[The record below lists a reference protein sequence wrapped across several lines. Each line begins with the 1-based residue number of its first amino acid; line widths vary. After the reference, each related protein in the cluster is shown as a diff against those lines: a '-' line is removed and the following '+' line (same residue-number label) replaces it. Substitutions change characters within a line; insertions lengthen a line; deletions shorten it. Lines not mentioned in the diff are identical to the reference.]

1 MDQCQATRL
10 ELRVVKVNLEM
21 MAFAKRYGKTYP
33 IYSLLLQKDNW
44 VKGENRMAGGVT
56 LLPEPSGGS
65 CLRPTLTK
73 PLCAYLKRKT
83 TPRPWTLPFFIFFLL
98 IYRASCWT
106 TASSFL
112 QTPLCMHAA
121 ESTLLAA
128 PTTHVRT
135 RTSPYTIKM
144 TPSLMSFTVVSFLS
158 ASPLFGGVILSCD
171 ALIMYV

>member
-1 MDQCQATRL
+1 
-10 ELRVVKVNLEM
+10 M

-33 IYSLLLQKDNW
+33 IYSLVLQNENW

-73 PLCAYLKRKT
+73 PLCAYLKQKT
-83 TPRPWTLPFFIFFLL
+83 TLRPWTLPFFIFFLL
-98 IYRASCWT
+98 IYQALFWT

-112 QTPLCMHAA
+112 QTPLCTQRRAH
-121 ESTLLAA
+121 SFAA

-144 TPSLMSFTVVSFLS
+144 TPSLMSFTVVSSLS
-158 ASPLFGGVILSCD
+158 ASPLLGSVILSCD
-171 ALIMYV
+171 ALIMHA

>member
-1 MDQCQATRL
+1 MDHCQATRL
-10 ELRVVKVNLEM
+10 ELRVVKVNVWQKPS
-21 MAFAKRYGKTYP
+21 FRGCGKTYP
-33 IYSLLLQKDNW
+33 IYSLLLQNENW

-65 CLRPTLTK
+65 CLRPTFTK
-73 PLCAYLKRKT
+73 PLSAYLKQKT
-83 TPRPWTLPFFIFFLL
+83 MLRPWTLLFFIFFLL
-98 IYRASCWT
+98 TYQALCWT

-112 QTPLCMHAA
+112 QTPLCMLAA

-135 RTSPYTIKM
+135 RTCPYTIKM
-144 TPSLMSFTVVSFLS
+144 TPSLMSFTIVSSLS
-158 ASPLFGGVILSCD
+158 ASPLLGGVILSCN

>member
-33 IYSLLLQKDNW
+33 IYSLLLQNENW

-65 CLRPTLTK
+65 RLRPTSTK

-83 TPRPWTLPFFIFFLL
+83 TLRPWTLPFFHFLFTYL
-98 IYRASCWT
+98 PGVMLNHSKQFSTDT
-106 TASSFL
+106 T
-112 QTPLCMHAA
+112 MHAA

-144 TPSLMSFTVVSFLS
+144 TPSLMSFTVVSSLS
-158 ASPLFGGVILSCD
+158 ASPLLGGAILSCD
-171 ALIMYV
+171 ALIRHV